1 MEQQNNI
8 NNQDEDIKKNDV
20 ELHRKRLKR
29 KKLKKILK
37 RRRKKKRIAYINS
50 LPLIKLLSN

>member
-29 KKLKKILK
+29 KKLKK
-37 RRRKKKRIAYINS
+37 S
-50 LPLIKLLSN
+50 

>member
-29 KKLKKILK
+29 K
-37 RRRKKKRIAYINS
+37 N
-50 LPLIKLLSN
+50 